1 MRRPLLAALVL
12 VPSAV
17 FAVAQAGLFS
27 SSSPAAAQD
36 VAQHSVPLQAGPKA
50 KPCDDRCKPD
60 WMDANLRLDQIQVIG
75 TAESYKQRPDSAML
89 RLIRLGGKKQDAE
102 AVDYGLPPIPAQLD
116 ADVRALAFDV
126 AYDPKGG
133 AYKNPAGASMAMD
146 LLPDDYIKAMSKPG
160 FKVIHV
166 LDVDYRSSCL
176 ALSDCLGEV
185 AAWSKAHPRHLP
197 IVITLHTNDSKTPM
211 PGATRPV
218 ACDETA
224 LNALD
229 TEIKTAFAQDQLFTP
244 DQLQGRYPSLREAA
258 MAHAWPK
265 LGDVRGKVIFVL
277 DDSAA
282 KARAYQGDR
291 TSLQGRTMFVA
302 TDEASPLAAFVSIAD
317 PVADGDRIRGAVKEG
332 FMVITRADDDT
343 REARAN
349 SAARRD
355 AAFATGAQIV
365 RTNFIRPDPAI
376 GSYRV
381 SLAEDPEAMCGAGDA
396 PERCVRFDM
405 PVTAIRTVAI
415 AAAP

>member
-1 MRRPLLAALVL
+1 MRRHFVAAFVL
-12 VPSAV
+12 VPAAV
-17 FAVAQAGLFS
+17 FAVAQVDFFS
-27 SSSPAAAQD
+27 PSSPAAAQG
-36 VAQHSVPLQAGPKA
+36 APERSVTVQASLKA

-75 TAESYKQRPDSAML
+75 TAESYKQRPDRALL
-89 RLIRLGGKKQDAE
+89 RLIRLGGKKADVE

-126 AYDPKGG
+126 AYDPEGG
-133 AYKNPAGASMAMD
+133 AYKNPAGANMVMD
-146 LLPDDYIKAMSKPG
+146 LLPDTYVKTMSKPG

-185 AAWSKAHPRHLP
+185 AAWSSAHPRHLP

-211 PGATRPV
+211 PGATKPLV
-218 ACDETA
+218 CDETA

-229 TEIKTAFAQDQLFTP
+229 AEIKAAFTADQLFTP
-244 DQLQGRYPSLREAA
+244 DQLQGSYPSLREAA

-265 LGDVRGKVIFVL
+265 LGAVRGKVIFVL
-277 DDSAA
+277 DDSTE
-282 KARAYQGDR
+282 KEHAYQGGR
-291 TSLQGRTMFVA
+291 TSLQGRSMFVA
-302 TDEASPLAAFVSIAD
+302 ADAATPLATFVTIAD
-317 PVADGDRIRGAVKEG
+317 PVTGGARIQSAVKDG

-343 REARAN
+343 REARQN
-349 SAARRD
+349 SPARRD

-365 RTNFIRPDPAI
+365 RTNFINSDPTI
-376 GSYRV
+376 GSYHV
-381 SLAEDPEAMCGAGDA
+381 SMAEDPEAMCGAGDA
-396 PERCVRFDM
+396 PERCVRFDI
-405 PVTAIRTVAI
+405 PVTAIRAVAV